1 MRRVVI
7 ISLGVAAGAL
17 AFLLALAAYQL
28 YALRSAARLDDLG
41 AAPAFQLTDQLR
53 RPASSADIQGK
64 VVVAD
69 FVYTSCRDVC
79 PLLTSRMRDLQ
90 ERLRQEQLAAGQ
102 VQLLSFSV
110 DPAIDTPEVLAAYA
124 GRYGADPGTWRFL
137 TGPEQ
142 VLVPLIVG
150 GFHLGREVLPPP
162 TGEQRAPAS
171 NPNLQYQ
178 IQHGGTFV
186 LIDPRGRIRGYYDGR
201 DFDLDQLMRDI
212 RALLP

>member
-1 MRRVVI
+1 MRRFVI
-7 ISLGVAAGAL
+7 VSLGVAAGAL
-17 AFLLALAAYQL
+17 AFLLALVAYQL
-28 YALRSAARLDDLG
+28 VALRSAARLDDFG
-41 AAPAFQLTDQLR
+41 AIPAFQLTDQLR
-53 RPASSADIQGK
+53 RPASSTDLQGK

-90 ERLRQEQLAAGQ
+90 VRLSQERLAADQ

-110 DPAIDTPEVLAAYA
+110 DPATDTPEVLAAYA
-124 GRYGADPGTWRFL
+124 ERYGADPAAWRFL
-137 TGPEQ
+137 TGSEQ
-142 VLVPLIVG
+142 VVVPLVVD

-162 TGEQRAPAS
+162 TGEPRGPAS

-212 RALLP
+212 RALLQ